1 MKTGKRLYL
10 SQANLHIPNDKP
22 IVFWDTCALLDIIRI
37 PIRDNLRINDLECYE
52 RIADYIDNN
61 HIISITSGLVINE
74 FDDHYLDEHNN
85 LIQTQTKLK
94 NRVLDYADFMVS
106 AKKKERLTKAIN
118 LLNIEHRLNVVLM
131 RILKKTFVLKEENI
145 YRDFADYRL
154 RNKMA
159 PAARKS
165 EYKDCYIWG
174 TFIKFIHAIRP
185 TSNYVSFISVNTKDY
200 TENNG
205 RGLHNHIITDCYL
218 PSMHVILNIGQLY
231 GDLHHELGF

>member
-1 MKTGKRLYL
+1 MKTGKKMYL

-22 IVFWDTCALLDIIRI
+22 IIFWDTCALLDIIRI
-37 PIRDNLRINDLECYE
+37 PIRDNLNMNDLECYE
-52 RIADYIDNN
+52 RIADYIDNS
-61 HIISITSGLVINE
+61 HVISITSGLVINE
-74 FDDHYLDEHNN
+74 FTDHYSDEHNK
-85 LIQTQTKLK
+85 LIQTQTNLK
-94 NRVLDYADFMVS
+94 NKVLNYANFMAS
-106 AKKKERLTKAIN
+106 AKKKARLTNAIN

-174 TFIKFIHAIRP
+174 TFIKLVHAINP
-185 TSNYVSFISVNTKDY
+185 TSNYISFMSVNTKDY
-200 TENNG
+200 TEING

-218 PSMHVILNIGQLY
+218 PSMHVVLNIGQLY
-231 GDLHHELGF
+231 GDLRHELGF